1 MIIRCERCSTL
12 YDLDETL
19 LAPGGSPVQC
29 AKCQAVFTA
38 VPPKSGEAA
47 PLASPPASP
56 VQAATPVEPTAPVV
70 EPAAP
75 KRPPPASNVYRRPQ
89 PPAKP
94 APPVRG
100 RARARAGAP
109 PRDAVSAMDARL
121 RMVGRW
127 KLAVIPVAAVILTAI
142 GYAGWSAW
150 KRLPSGESLRQRSEA
165 SALISLDDAGSL
177 ARAIELLEGIQAGD
191 QATRGA
197 AGERALARALLV
209 AANTEELEP
218 LVERLAAASAEKARL
233 EREQPPGAE
242 DGLRALTVE
251 MSRIEVELAPRRQ
264 RLDALRTLAGGEL
277 QALASVSKG
286 AVDAA
291 RGQAVLAAL
300 DGNGE
305 EVQRTT
311 ALLRRA
317 GPEPWADLAELWL
330 AVRKDGA
337 ARDQAIPRLAGLAGS
352 HPQLI
357 RARFLLA
364 RALLAAG
371 RREEAIS
378 SLGLLLSA
386 NPHHERAQRLRAQ
399 LAAPPPVPVQ
409 PPPPVAAPAR
419 PAWTPRPGVTPAAAT
434 NTPVAPVEA
443 PVAPPQAA
451 PNQLA
456 TPAPTPAAPA
466 PAAPAP
472 AAPPPAATPAPS
484 ETPPAPAP
492 KPKPKPPEPS
502 GIFDPTAG

>member
-29 AKCQAVFTA
+29 TKCQAVFNA
-38 VPPKSGEAA
+38 VPPKPGEAA
-47 PLASPPASP
+47 PPAAPPASAA
-56 VQAATPVEPTAPVV
+56 QASSPVEPASPVV

-94 APPVRG
+94 AAPARG
-100 RARARAGAP
+100 RARTGAP

-127 KLAVIPVAAVILTAI
+127 KLAAIPVAAIILAAV

-150 KRLPSGESLRQRSEA
+150 KRLPSGESQRQRAEA

-177 ARAIELLEGIQAGD
+177 AHAIELLDGIQSGD
-191 QATRGA
+191 HATRGA
-197 AGERALARALLV
+197 AGERGLARALLV

-218 LVERLAAASAEKARL
+218 AVDRLAAAAAEKARL

-251 MSRIEVELAPRRQ
+251 MARVEAELAPRRQ
-264 RLDALRTLAGGEL
+264 KLEAQRTLAAGEL
-277 QALASVSKG
+277 QALAGMTRG
-286 AVDAA
+286 AIEAA

-300 DGNGE
+300 DGNAE
-305 EVQRTT
+305 EVQRT
-311 ALLRRA
+311 AGLLRAA
-317 GPEPWADLAELWL
+317 GPDPWADLAELWL

-337 ARDQAIPRLAGLAGS
+337 SRDQAIPRLTALAGA
-352 HPQLI
+352 HPHLI
-357 RARFLLA
+357 RARFVLA

-378 SLGLLLSA
+378 SLGLLLAA

-399 LAAPPPVPVQ
+399 LATPPPAPVQ
-409 PPPPVAAPAR
+409 PPTPLAAPAR
-419 PAWTPRPGVTPAAAT
+419 PAWAPRAAVPPAAAT
-434 NTPVAPVEA
+434 NTPVAPA
-443 PVAPPQAA
+443 ATPVAPPQAA

-456 TPAPTPAAPA
+456 TPAPLPA
-466 PAAPAP
+466 AP
-472 AAPPPAATPAPS
+472 AAPPPAATPAPP
-484 ETPPAPAP
+484 EPAPAP
-492 KPKPKPPEPS
+492 LPKPKPRPPEPS
-502 GIFDPTAG
+502 GTFDPTAG